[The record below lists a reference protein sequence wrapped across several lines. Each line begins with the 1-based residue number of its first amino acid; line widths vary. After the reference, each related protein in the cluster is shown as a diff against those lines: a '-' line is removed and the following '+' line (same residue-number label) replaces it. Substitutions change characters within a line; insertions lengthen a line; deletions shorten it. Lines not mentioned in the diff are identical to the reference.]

1 MRARRRTACLGPSTK
16 EADMPGG
23 TRRIALLV
31 TLAAF
36 FVPSALASTH
46 TLTKAQVIK
55 RGTVICKTAARR
67 VEATPAPR
75 SQNPFG
81 KTAPEGDRARTL
93 KFIVICAS
101 SLESVRVGLRSSTH
115 RLRAASC

>member
-81 KTAPEGDRARTL
+81 KTAPEGDRARAE
-93 KFIVICAS
+93 VH
-101 SLESVRVGLRSSTH
+101 R
-115 RLRAASC
+115 RLRQLARKRPRRPGEARRSA